1 MTELTKEKACDESK
15 IILTHIERKGI
26 SSLCESSAQ
35 LLSIFTDCRY
45 EIKTIN

>member
-1 MTELTKEKACDESK
+1 MTELTKEKGCDGSK
-15 IILTHIERKGI
+15 IILMHIERKGI

-35 LLSIFTDCRY
+35 LLSIFPECRY